1 MFSKIWRGGG
11 GVAGVGDTEKMS
23 KMDQFTEITVEDD
36 VLCLKY

>member
-1 MFSKIWRGGG
+1 MFSKIWRGGEG
-11 GVAGVGDTEKMS
+11 LREWEDTEKMS